1 VGVADTKEYRCEK
14 TIDIE
19 GVIMGLEKEDSVGV
33 TENITR
39 HMVGHMID
47 EGAYTVVTLSAMTGI
62 PKGTLYN
69 WKNGKQKPRK
79 SSNEGVEK
87 IMAIVGKQ
95 KALPRHTSYGYATD
109 EQIEQLKKLGP
120 SVERDM
126 ILKQIEKQT
135 KLRGKIK

>member
-1 VGVADTKEYRCEK
+1 VADTEYRCCE

-19 GVIMGLEKEDSVGV
+19 EAIMGLEKSDSREVA
-33 TENITR
+33 ENITR
-39 HMVGHMID
+39 HMVGCMIED
-47 EGAYTVVTLSAMTGI
+47 GAYTVVALSAMTGI

-69 WKNGKQKPRK
+69 WKNGKQTPRK

-87 IMAIVGKQ
+87 IMAIVGKE
-95 KALPRHTSYGYATD
+95 KALPRHTSWGYATD